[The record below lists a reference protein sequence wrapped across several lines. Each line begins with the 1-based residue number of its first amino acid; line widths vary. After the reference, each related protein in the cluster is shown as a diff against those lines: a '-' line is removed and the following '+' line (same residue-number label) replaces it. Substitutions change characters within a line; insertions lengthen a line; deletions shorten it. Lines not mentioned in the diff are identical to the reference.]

1 MDTKQQ
7 YLKLYKKFINEN
19 RNFLS
24 HISDSSYMELAE
36 WFDIEKEFDGTDD
49 EPMSGEAFEFAN
61 FIWKNVIRPFS
72 GEEYRLC
79 EFDLNEVISDEKT
92 QVVTDD
98 LRKVR
103 IISTDAM
110 PEKGHDGPI
119 IAAITDYTG
128 DEIILRYDE
137 DGKPDDEKYRSMPAY
152 YNLAILKLKKVGYV
166 NICRRPSTG
175 ENVVSKIF
183 PTEQEAIKESK
194 GYSKQNKYLCTSRIE
209 YFE

>member
-1 MDTKQQ
+1 MDKKEQ
-7 YLKLYKKFINEN
+7 YLKLYKKFLNEN

-36 WFDIEKEFDGTDD
+36 WFDIED
-49 EPMSGEAFEFAN
+49 EDAFEFAN
-61 FIWKNVIRPFS
+61 FIWKNVLRPFS
-72 GEEYRLC
+72 EEEYRLC
-79 EFDLNEVISDEKT
+79 EFDLNEVIADEKT

-137 DGKPDDEKYRSMPAY
+137 DGKPDDEKYRSMSAY

>member
-1 MDTKQQ
+1 MDKKQQ
-7 YLKLYKKFINEN
+7 YLKLYKKFLNEN

-36 WFDIEKEFDGTDD
+36 WFDIED
-49 EPMSGEAFEFAN
+49 EEAFEFAN
-61 FIWKNVIRPFS
+61 FIWKNVLRPFS

-79 EFDLNEVISDEKT
+79 EFDLNEVIADEKT

-119 IAAITDYTG
+119 IAAITDYNG

-152 YNLAILKLKKVGYV
+152 YNLAILNLKKVGYV

-175 ENVVSKIF
+175 KNVVSKIF
-183 PTEQEAIKESK
+183 PTEQEAIEASK